1 MIAGQPGGGEANFG
15 WKSICLRWARADF
28 WWVGGVGNF
37 WRRVADDWGV
47 RQLLIAE
54 SGGHF
59 HHFLSCM
66 KIPRFLLP
74 SFCVLSSL
82 VLPLRAHDAA
92 ADMAEAARNFLAVLD
107 DGQRAK
113 AIFELGSEVREDWH
127 FIPKETRPGLSMKE
141 MSQAQRHLAY
151 ALLGS
156 GLGNDG
162 MVKTTTIMS
171 LEQILRDLENAPDRR
186 DPEKYYFSIFGTPE
200 AAGTWGWRCE
210 GHHCSVNF
218 TLVKGQLS
226 GTPNFLGANP
236 GEVRSGPRAG
246 LRVLAEEE
254 EVGRTLVK
262 HLNEDQKKIAI
273 VPGDAPA
280 DVLTAAQRTVEPLTP
295 GGLAAGTM
303 TVEQKSLLRDVI
315 HVYLNRVRPELAAT
329 EWKQIEQAG
338 FDAVHFVWMG
348 GMERG
353 EPHYYRVQG
362 PTFLLE
368 YDNTQ
373 NEANHPHAVW
383 REFKGDFGR
392 DFLGEH
398 LKQEHR

>member
-1 MIAGQPGGGEANFG
+1 
-15 WKSICLRWARADF
+15 
-28 WWVGGVGNF
+28 
-37 WRRVADDWGV
+37 
-47 RQLLIAE
+47 
-54 SGGHF
+54 
-59 HHFLSCM
+59 M
-66 KIPRFLLP
+66 KFPSSFLLSLILLAGLVP
-74 SFCVLSSL
+74 SV
-82 VLPLRAHDAA
+82 RAHDAA
-92 ADMAEAARNFLAVLD
+92 ADMAGAAQAFLAALD

-113 AIFELGSEVREDWH
+113 ATFDLAAEGRDDWH
-127 FIPKETRPGLSMKE
+127 FIPKDARPGLQLKE
-141 MSQAQRHLAY
+141 MDPAQRHLAY

-162 MVKTTTIMS
+162 FVKTTTVMS
-171 LEQILRDLENAPDRR
+171 LEQILREMEKAPERR
-186 DPEKYYFSIFGTPE
+186 DPEKYYFSIFGKPE

-218 TLVKGQLS
+218 TVVEGRLS

-236 GEVRSGPRAG
+236 GEVRTGPRAG

-254 EVGRTLVK
+254 EAGRTLVK
-262 HLNEDQKKIAI
+262 HLNDDQKSLAI
-273 VPGDAPA
+273 LPGDAPA
-280 DVLTAAQRTVEPLTP
+280 DILTEAKRTIEPLTP

-303 TVEQKSLLRDVI
+303 TAEQRSLLRDI
-315 HVYLNRVRPELAAT
+315 ISVYLNRARPELAAA
-329 EWKQIEQAG
+329 EWKQIEDAG

-348 GMERG
+348 GVERG
-353 EPHYYRVQG
+353 QPHYYRVQG

-373 NEANHPHAVW
+373 NQANHPHAVW

-398 LKQEHR
+398 LKKDH

>member
-1 MIAGQPGGGEANFG
+1 M
-15 WKSICLRWARADF
+15 KSLR
-28 WWVGGVGNF
+28 
-37 WRRVADDWGV
+37 
-47 RQLLIAE
+47 
-54 SGGHF
+54 S
-59 HHFLSCM
+59 FL
-66 KIPRFLLP
+66 
-74 SFCVLSSL
+74 VSL
-82 VLPLRAHDAA
+82 VLLTGVVPVVRAHDAA
-92 ADMAEAARNFLAVLD
+92 ADMAEAAKAFLAALS

-113 AIFELGSEVREDWH
+113 ATFELGAEGRDDWH
-127 FIPKETRPGLSMKE
+127 FIPKDTRPGLPLKE
-141 MSQAQRHLAY
+141 MDQAQRLLAY

-162 MVKTTTIMS
+162 FVKTTTIMS
-171 LEQILRDLENAPDRR
+171 LEQILREMENAPDRR
-186 DPEKYYFSIFGTPE
+186 DPEKYYFSIFGAPE

-218 TLVKGQLS
+218 TIVAGRLS

-236 GEVRSGPRAG
+236 GEVRTGPRAG

-254 EVGRTLVK
+254 EAGRTLVK
-262 HLNEDQKKIAI
+262 HLNDDQQKIAI
-273 VPGDAPA
+273 LPGDAPA
-280 DVLTAAQRTVEPLTP
+280 DILTAAQRTIEPLSP

-303 TVEQKSLLRDVI
+303 TVEQKALLRDI
-315 HVYLNRVRPELAAT
+315 ISVYLNRARPELAAA
-329 EWKQIEQAG
+329 EWKQIEDAG
-338 FDAVHFVWMG
+338 FDAVHFAWMG
-348 GMERG
+348 GVERG
-353 EPHYYRVQG
+353 QPHYYRVQG

-398 LKQEHR
+398 LKKDH